1 MSALHMTQLMGEGK
15 RLIEYMEDKS
25 SPLKDN
31 PEYVNSLAKVKN
43 LLVQITDLKTKIEVL
58 WSIQCTRLTDN
69 FRFRK
74 FEDEVQSV
82 SVSLSSVQ

>member
-1 MSALHMTQLMGEGK
+1 MNGLHMTQLMDEGK
-15 RLIEYMEDKS
+15 RLIECMEEES

-43 LLVQITDLKTKIEVL
+43 LLVQIRDLRTKIEVL

-82 SVSLSSVQ
+82 SIS